1 MNFLG
6 KVMKKNVRPFKVWL
20 STLLF
25 TKKLLKT
32 ARLLSKDFPS
42 GLSLCIIYFLFHKG
56 KDTSA
61 ISQPSIQHL
70 VYVFPI
76 FSRFRKCFNN
86 FHLSKNILIN
96 KAICKSRNGEL
107 RNGMKGMM
115 GIQRIWVRMWGIW
128 GIWVGMRGIEV
139 GMWEIRVGMRGI
151 GVGMR
156 GI

>member
-1 MNFLG
+1 MNVLA
-6 KVMKKNVRPFKVWL
+6 KVMKKNVQPFKVWL

-32 ARLLSKDFPS
+32 ARLLSKNFSS

-61 ISQPSIQHL
+61 IPQPSIQHL

-128 GIWVGMRGIEV
+128 GI
-139 GMWEIRVGMRGI
+139 
-151 GVGMR
+151 
-156 GI
+156 